1 MPNNPLLTER
11 SSCPPLGLLFQPPL
25 FFFVCLF
32 PAMPSRKVYFLLLRF
47 PIFSLLEAAASGLAR
62 LERVGPP
69 DPLRSG
75 ARRGPP
81 DLGNPP
87 RGHRPTPRP
96 HSPPAGASN
105 PSGRGER
112 ATLQAMGAHG
122 RAETRCPARPQP
134 QNAALPPHHRP
145 PIPYPSMLFFF
156 SPLPSPALLSANG
169 RRVNCWFYSH

>member
-32 PAMPSRKVYFLLLRF
+32 PAMPRRKVYFLLLRF

-75 ARRGPP
+75 TRRGPP

-105 PSGRGER
+105 PSGRGEPLWVP
-112 ATLQAMGAHG
+112 TGEPKH
-122 RAETRCPARPQP
+122 
-134 QNAALPPHHRP
+134 AALRAPSPKMQRSPTTTAPPFPTLRC
-145 PIPYPSMLFFF
+145 SFFF
-156 SPLPSPALLSANG
+156 PPLPSPALLSANG
-169 RRVNCWFYSH
+169 WRVNCWFYSH